1 MLKMNKPGMIKIK
14 TVSGEYVDVYKTDL
28 PNLNQ
33 NLNITIKNFID
44 DNDKKCDDII
54 KRMSDKL
61 KLSGVYN
68 KAL

>member
-1 MLKMNKPGMIKIK
+1 MNKPGMIKIK

>member
-1 MLKMNKPGMIKIK
+1 MNKPGMIKIR

-54 KRMSDKL
+54 KKMSDKL
-61 KLSGVYN
+61 KLSGVYD